1 MTGAALALLLA
12 SHERPD
18 LDARAAWRWGVF
30 LLWVGPIVM
39 FMVGILP
46 WPGGGAWYGSGAIM
60 LTGSLVLISWALD
73 RAREARAPQVDGA
86 TESGAQSPRPG
97 RAPIGVA
104 AQ

>member
-39 FMVGILP
+39 FIVGVLP
-46 WPGGGAWYGSGAIM
+46 WPGGGAWYGSGAALLIGA
-60 LTGSLVLISWALD
+60 LALLVRGLRRGRPPSEPTPSPLQ
-73 RAREARAPQVDGA
+73 P
-86 TESGAQSPRPG
+86 PRPS
-97 RAPIGVA
+97 RASVATAIGA
-104 AQ
+104 